1 MLQNIRDKMQS
12 QKWLTYLVLGALA
25 LVFAAWG
32 AYGIVN
38 EGFGGA
44 DYAAKVNGEKIPAA
58 EVNSLWQQQLP
69 QILQAYGGN
78 LSDAQRAEFQQRLLD
93 NAVRGLA
100 TNQYAHKVG
109 FRISDEQLGQ
119 AFRSEPAFQIDG
131 KFDLVAARSRLAAA
145 GLTEAGYVNDLKRSL
160 LINQMFSAIGVS
172 DFLTPGES
180 KRLLALLDEER
191 ELRYVMLQ
199 PDAYLTSEP
208 VDAAAIDAWY
218 KAHAAEFTLPES
230 VKLAYAELA
239 LADVAATVAVTDDM
253 VRERYEKDKASY
265 ISPETRRASHILITV
280 DSETSDSKAAA
291 TAKDL
296 YGRIKAGGDF
306 AALAKQYSKDTV
318 SAEKGGDLDW
328 AARDIYEKEFADKLF
343 AMQEGEVSEPVKT
356 RFGYHIIRLDGVRP
370 AAGRSLED
378 VRAELTVTM
387 RNELAVTQFGT
398 RQDQLQAKLERTGNT
413 LDQLAKEF
421 GMQRGEVADF
431 QRGTGGLPLGS
442 DADLNSAI
450 FSEASI
456 QQKRVGGPVQ
466 LGEDRITI
474 FQVVDHHPAK
484 LKPLDEVRAS
494 IVTALQ
500 RERATVAAL
509 AAGEAAAARLAKGE
523 SFEAVAASLKQKP
536 EAARFISRSSPD
548 LPVEIRDAVF
558 AAARPVAGKPFVKA
572 MKVDGGNVAVLA
584 VTGARVQPMSDNP
597 QLQQMRSQRE
607 LKRYSEREID
617 GYVAE
622 IMKSAKVRTNPQ
634 AFQ

>member
-69 QILQAYGGN
+69 QIMQAYGGN
-78 LSDAQRAEFQQRLLD
+78 LSEAQRAEFQQRLLD
-93 NAVRGLA
+93 NAVRSLA

-109 FRISDEQLGQ
+109 FRISDEQLGA

-160 LINQMFSAIGVS
+160 LINQMFGAIGVS

-180 KRLLALLDEER
+180 RRLLALLDEER
-191 ELRYVMLQ
+191 ELHYVMLQ

-208 VDAAAIDAWY
+208 ADAAAIDARY
-218 KAHAAEFTLPES
+218 KSHAAEFTLPES

-265 ISPETRRASHILITV
+265 VSPETRRASHILITQD
-280 DSETSDSKAAA
+280 DSTDAQAAA
-291 TAKDL
+291 LARDL
-296 YGRIKAGGDF
+296 HARIKAGGDF

-343 AMQEGEVSEPVKT
+343 AMKQGEVSEPVKT
-356 RFGYHIIRLDGVRP
+356 QFGYHIIRLDGVRP

-378 VRAELTVTM
+378 VRAELTLTM

-398 RQDQLQAKLERTGNT
+398 RQDQLQAKLERAGNT
-413 LDQLAKEF
+413 FDQLAKEF
-421 GMQRGEVADF
+421 GMRRGEVAEF
-431 QRGTGGLPLGS
+431 QRGAGGLPLGS
-442 DADLNSAI
+442 DAELNSAV

-474 FQVVDHHPAK
+474 FQVVEHHPAK
-484 LKPLDEVRAS
+484 LRPLDEVRAS

-509 AAGEAAAARLAKGE
+509 AAAEAAAARLAKGE
-523 SFEAVAASLKQKP
+523 TFEAVAASLKQKAEP
-536 EAARFISRSSPD
+536 ARFIARSSPD

-572 MKVDGGNVAVLA
+572 MKVDGGGVALLA
-584 VTGARVQPMSDNP
+584 VTGARVQPLSDNP

-622 IMKSAKVRTNPQ
+622 IMKSAKVRKNPQ

>member
-12 QKWLTYLVLGALA
+12 QRWLTYLVLGALA

-58 EVNSLWQQQLP
+58 EVNDLWQQQLP
-69 QILQAYGGN
+69 QLLQAYGGN
-78 LSDAQRAEFQQRLLD
+78 LTEAQRAEFQQRLLD
-93 NAVRGLA
+93 NAVRSLA

-109 FRISDEQLGQ
+109 FRISDEQLGA

-145 GLTEAGYVNDLKRSL
+145 GLTETGYVNDLKRSL
-160 LINQMFSAIGVS
+160 LINQMLGAIGVS

-191 ELRYVMLQ
+191 ESRYVLVQ
-199 PDAYLTSEP
+199 PDAYLTTEP

-218 KAHAAEFTLPES
+218 KSHAAEFTLPES
-230 VKLAYAELA
+230 VQLAYAELS
-239 LADVAATVAVTDDM
+239 LADVAATVVVTDDM
-253 VRERYEKDKASY
+253 VRARYEKDKASY
-265 ISPETRRASHILITV
+265 VTPETRRASHILITV
-280 DSETSDSKAAA
+280 DDTSDSKAVA
-291 TAKDL
+291 TARDV
-296 YGRIKAGGDF
+296 YARIKAGGDF

-328 AARDIYEKEFADKLF
+328 ATRDIYEKEFADKLF
-343 AMQEGEVSEPVKT
+343 AMKEGEVSEPVKT
-356 RFGYHIIRLDGVRP
+356 QFGYHIIRLDGVRA
-370 AAGRSLED
+370 AAGRSLDD
-378 VRAELTVTM
+378 VRAELTVSM
-387 RNELAVTQFGT
+387 RNELAVTQFGS
-398 RQDQLQAKLERTGNT
+398 RQDQLQAKLERAGAT

-421 GMQRGEVADF
+421 GMRRGEVAEF
-431 QRGTGGLPLGS
+431 QRGSGGLPLGS
-442 DADLNSAI
+442 DAELNNEV

-474 FQVVDHHPAK
+474 FQVVEHHPAK

-509 AAGEAAAARLAKGE
+509 AAAEGAAARLTKGE

-536 EAARFISRSSPD
+536 EPARFIARGSPD

-558 AAARPVAGKPFVKA
+558 AAPRPVAGKPFIKA
-572 MKVDGGNVAVLA
+572 MKVEGGSVAVLA

-622 IMKSAKVRTNPQ
+622 ILKSAKVRLNPQ